1 MGATLPIVGFVL
13 HPEIYLYLFM
23 FRLLS
28 LIVVFISVSGYPQSR
43 TDSLEQ
49 YLRSENDDSLKVNI
63 LLDLFDAYLYENPV
77 KAEENLRKAI
87 EISTGIKDEKYAVMA
102 LNAFADLLY
111 SRASNDSAISVYQK
125 TLTISERIHYNEG
138 KRSAFIGLGNAYLG
152 KGDFDKAE
160 KFLRQN
166 ISFAKGI
173 ADHEGM
179 AISYNSLG
187 NIHNERGEYKKA
199 MESYTSA
206 AKMNTKIGNEKDAG
220 VNMANIGL
228 IHQKLDNYD
237 EAIEY
242 YKKSD
247 SLFKKYDFLPGR
259 AFVLKN
265 MGVIYRNQE
274 RYDDA
279 LVQYRLAL
287 QSYEKVDRKREIS
300 QVYQNIGNIFSD
312 RGQSKEAIH
321 HYHQSLSIA
330 KEASDSI
337 NTGMASQ
344 ALGQEFFYLKELDSA
359 EIYSANAVKVAEAI
373 GADLTLMDGYK
384 TLSEVYHA
392 NSRYKN
398 AYDFLTRYQT
408 LRDSLYNIEKRDLA
422 EEIEARYQNDQKSKE
437 IVLLASEKELQAL
450 QLNKREN
457 ERNAIIVFAVLFLGL
472 AGLLYNQYR
481 IKKRSNREL
490 QELDKLKSN
499 FFANISHEFRTPLT
513 LIKGPIEHLEQ
524 NPEETLGREDIKMIR
539 RNTNKVL
546 GLVNQLLDLSRID
559 QGKLRLQPTEGDVL
573 KCLRAAAAS
582 FNSHAAQRDMDYRID
597 IPDGTLWAAFDRE
610 KLEQVIYN
618 LLGNAFKFS
627 GNGEMVAFKALHSN
641 GELDI
646 EVSDSGRGISEEKL
660 PFIFD
665 RFYQVDG
672 GTTKD
677 SDGSGIGLSLSK
689 SLVELMDGTV
699 TVSSE
704 EGKGTYFT
712 VQIPVEKIEI
722 RQNTEPEKIING
734 KDLVGKGFFQTYEWD
749 QTHARNVPQILIV
762 EDNKDMRRFIKAQL
776 VKTYHILEAK
786 DGEEGL
792 KIATTAIPDL
802 IVTDLMM
809 PKIDGIALCKKL
821 KRSLETSHIPLI
833 MLTARAGVENKIE
846 GLETGADDYL
856 TKPFDAKELAVRVK
870 NLIEQRRRL
879 WEHYHANPQK
889 LDPEKVT
896 TTSLDKKF
904 LEQVL
909 DLLEKRHTD
918 ADFGVPQMQQELAM
932 SKTQLHR
939 KLKALT
945 NESPGELLRKFR
957 LKRAAQLL
965 ANKTDTV
972 TQIAYRVGFN
982 NLSYFA
988 KCFKELYGVSPS
1000 SF

>member
-1 MGATLPIVGFVL
+1 
-13 HPEIYLYLFM
+13 M
-23 FRLLS
+23 FRFLC
-28 LIVVFISVSGYPQSR
+28 LIFVFLSVSGYPQSR

-49 YLRSENDDSLKVNI
+49 RLHSEHVDSLKVNI
-63 LLDLFDAYLYENPV
+63 LLDLFDAYRYEDLA
-77 KAEENLRKAI
+77 KAKENIRQAI
-87 EISTGIKDEKYAVMA
+87 VIATEIKDKRYQVRA
-102 LNAFADLLY
+102 LNAYADFLY
-111 SRASNDSAISVYQK
+111 SSAHTDSAISVYQQS
-125 TLTISERIHYNEG
+125 LAISEQIRYNDG
-138 KRSAFIGLGNAYLG
+138 KGTALIGLGNAYLS
-152 KGDFDKAE
+152 KGDLDQAE
-160 KFLRQN
+160 AFHEKN
-166 ISFAKGI
+166 ISFSQKTEDYKGI
-173 ADHEGM
+173 A
-179 AISYNSLG
+179 ASYNNLG
-187 NIHNERGEYKKA
+187 NIQNERGEYKHA
-199 MESYTSA
+199 MKSYTLA
-206 AKMNTKIGNEKDAG
+206 AKMNTQIGNEKDAG

-237 EAIEY
+237 EAIGY

-247 SLFKKYDFLPGR
+247 SLFKKYEFFLGR

-265 MGVIYRNQE
+265 MGVIYRNQKK
-274 RYDDA
+274 YDEA

-287 QSYEKVDRKREIS
+287 QSYEKMDRKREIS

-312 RGQSKEAIH
+312 KGQSQEAIH

-330 KEASDSI
+330 TAASDSI
-337 NTGMASQ
+337 NMGMASQ
-344 ALGQEFFYLKELDSA
+344 SLGQEFFYLRELDSA
-359 EIYSANAVKVAEAI
+359 EVYAANAVKVAEAI
-373 GADLTLMDGYK
+373 GADLTVMDGYK
-384 TLSEVYHA
+384 TLAEVYHA

-422 EEIEARYQNDQKSKE
+422 EEIEARYQNEQQSKE
-437 IVLLASEKELQAL
+437 IALLASEKELQAL

-457 ERNAIIVFAVLFLGL
+457 ERNAIIIFAVLSLIL

-481 IKKRSNREL
+481 IKQRSNKEL

-499 FFANISHEFRTPLT
+499 FFANVSHEFRTPLT
-513 LIKGPIEHLEQ
+513 LIKGPIEQLGQ
-524 NPEETLGREDIKMIR
+524 NPEERLSREEIRMIR

-559 QGKLRLQPTEGDVL
+559 QGKLRLKPTEGDVL
-573 KCLRAAAAS
+573 KCLRTAAAS
-582 FNSHAAQRDMDYRID
+582 FHSHAAQRDMDYRID

-627 GNGEMVAFKALHSN
+627 GNGEMVAFKALYSN

-646 EVSDSGRGISEEKL
+646 EVSDSGRGISAGKL

-677 SDGSGIGLSLSK
+677 SEGSGIGLSLSK
-689 SLVELMDGTV
+689 SLVELMDGTI
-699 TVSSE
+699 TVLSE
-704 EGKGTYFT
+704 AGKGTYFT
-712 VQIPVEKIEI
+712 VQIPVEKIET
-722 RQNTEPEKIING
+722 QHNPEPAEIINR
-734 KDLVGKGFFQTYEWD
+734 KDPLEKGAFPSQSYEWHQAD
-749 QTHARNVPQILIV
+749 TRNVPQILLV
-762 EDNKDMRRFIKAQL
+762 EDNEDMRQFIKARL
-776 VKTYHILEAK
+776 LKEYHILEAK
-786 DGEEGL
+786 DGEQGL

-809 PKIDGIALCKKL
+809 PKIDGITLCKKL
-821 KRSLETSHIPLI
+821 KTSLETSHIPVI

-856 TKPFDAKELAVRVK
+856 TKPFEAKELAVRVK

-889 LDPEKVT
+889 VDPEKVA

-904 LEQVL
+904 LEKVL
-909 DLLEKRHTD
+909 DLLEKRHAD

-945 NESPGELLRKFR
+945 NESPGELLRNFR

-988 KCFKELYGVSPS
+988 KCFKEQYGVSPS